1 MLNKTNISLDLIE
14 KKSRIENKLEQ
25 ARNKSYTFLL
35 LIPNDFVGNR
45 DRAAVENL
53 PAGQSTIFEFPRGIE
68 KSQAF

>member
-1 MLNKTNISLDLIE
+1 MK

-25 ARNKSYTFLL
+25 AGSKSYTFLL
-35 LIPNDFVGNR
+35 PNDFVGNR

-53 PAGQSTIFEFPRGIE
+53 PAGQSIIFEFPRGFE

>member
-1 MLNKTNISLDLIE
+1 MK

-53 PAGQSTIFEFPRGIE
+53 PAG
-68 KSQAF
+68 